1 MAPCGKPGA
10 MSEAVTLVERLCEI
24 ARLTPD
30 AIAIS
35 FRATSITYADLARLV
50 QGASAR
56 IGRTGAVAGD
66 VVVVSGVST
75 SEALVCYIA
84 AQAAGCIAAFSYHHA
99 TSGSLAAACKL
110 ANARL
115 LVAGSL
121 PPGFEAPCSVVA
133 PDCLVSEPGPG
144 LSGKAGAPGG
154 SGDLRPARGNE
165 EPPPGEGVPGTKE
178 KPPEKEAPVEILF
191 TTGTTGAPKAV
202 VLSRRAVRAI
212 ALNTVEGVGIQPDD
226 RVLVPLPINHSL
238 ALRVIRAVL
247 WQGATVVL
255 QSGFSAPEETER
267 NICRRACTG
276 MVTVPAALEM
286 DRDRFG
292 GRFAEVYG
300 KLRYLEVG
308 AGPLP
313 VSARSR
319 LIAELPETRII
330 STWGSSETGGVLFAP
345 FSQIDPA
352 SEQFGASGL
361 PVSGAQVVTVDSAGN
376 QFSATAENPGR
387 LALRGDM
394 VMSMYLGQPELTASV
409 FEGDWYVT
417 NDLAYVDA
425 AGFVHIVGRADD
437 MINVGGEKV
446 FPAEIEAAMSACPGV
461 RECACVGVEDPD
473 GVRGQVPVVFVIA
486 DGAFSEDACNELLQQ
501 RLEGYKMPREFV
513 RIVELPRNR
522 MMKLDRS
529 ALRDLW
535 NARIGS

>member
-24 ARLTPD
+24 ARLKPD

-35 FRATSITYADLARLV
+35 FRATSITYADLARFV
-50 QGASAR
+50 QRASAR
-56 IGRTGAVAGD
+56 IGRMGAVAGD
-66 VVVVSGVST
+66 VVIVSGVST
-75 SEALVCYIA
+75 PEALVCYIA

-154 SGDLRPARGNE
+154 SGDFHLPRGNE
-165 EPPPGEGVPGTKE
+165 ETP
-178 KPPEKEAPVEILF
+178 AEILF

-212 ALNTVEGVGIQPDD
+212 ALNTVEGVGIKPDD

-247 WQGATVVL
+247 WQGTTVVL

-267 NICRRACTG
+267 NISERACTG

-300 KLRYLEVG
+300 RLRYLEVG

-345 FSQIDPA
+345 FSQIDPS

-486 DGAFSEDACNELLQQ
+486 DGAFSEDACNELLQR

-513 RIVELPRNR
+513 RIEELPRNR